1 MDAVVIV
8 LLVFYVPLVII
19 SIIGN
24 ILIMLTVNVFESMR
38 KPFNV
43 FHGNLAL
50 ADFLFAITSIFDA
63 VQFVTGETIY
73 SEFTCI
79 LTGYLVEASYT
90 VSILTLTV
98 MATDR
103 YEVVDKPLK
112 NKKTIKQNII
122 ILFFVWLFSL
132 GSCSVLTY
140 AYTMQTVN
148 GTLKCVNRF
157 NSKEQLIYYAVQSVF
172 VYLVP
177 MAIMTFCHSKLSKI
191 LLEKK
196 KNTILQN
203 LTDDAKLKEHRKI
216 MKVVQ
221 LVLILT
227 VTFFLLWSP
236 FIFIRLIN
244 HAGVEINRTLDKF
257 SHFCVFCSTANNF
270 VIYSV
275 KRKDFRNSFKRLL
288 CGCFVR
294 ESSAKPTTVVS
305 SSEQKTM
312 LH

>member
-1 MDAVVIV
+1 MVIF
-8 LLVFYVPLVII
+8 LLVLYVPLVII
-19 SIIGN
+19 SIFGN
-24 ILIMLTVNVFESMR
+24 ILIMLAVNVFKSMR

-50 ADFLFAITSIFDA
+50 ADFLFAVATIFDA
-63 VQFVTGETIY
+63 IDFVTGETVY

-79 LTGYLVEASYT
+79 LTGYLVEVSYT
-90 VSILTLTV
+90 VSVLTLTV
-98 MATDR
+98 MAKDR

-112 NKKTIKQNII
+112 NKKTLKQNII
-122 ILFFVWLFSL
+122 IMFFVWLFSL
-132 GSCSVLTY
+132 GLCSVLTY

-148 GTLKCVNRF
+148 DTLQCVNRF
-157 NSKEQLIYYAVQSVF
+157 SSKEKLIYYAVQSAI
-172 VYLVP
+172 VYLAP
-177 MAIMTFCHSKLSKI
+177 MTIMTFCHSKLSKV

-196 KNTILQN
+196 KNIILQN
-203 LTDDAKLKEHRKI
+203 LTDDARLKEHRKI
-216 MKVVQ
+216 MKAVQ

-236 FIFIRLIN
+236 FIFIRLIH
-244 HAGVEINRTLDKF
+244 HAGVEINQKLDKF

-270 VIYSV
+270 IIYSV

-305 SSEQKTM
+305 SNEER
-312 LH
+312 LV